1 MQFWDQW
8 EGKSLAGSYP
18 LGSLLRTEGDH
29 AWFATRYRQKPATVY
44 VAKAGK
50 EADQASANLETAC
63 RIKHPNIISM
73 ERVGRASIDG
83 AAVVYAILEPTEENL
98 AEVLRERA
106 LTPDETALITESLVA
121 ALGALR
127 EKGLLHGRV
136 TTANVF
142 AVGDRVKLRSDCI
155 HKAPGGAKAGPKP
168 YAQDLGDLGALVFES
183 LTRRRLTSP
192 DDPAV
197 ATLPA
202 PFRAIVQRAVT
213 GRWGLTDI
221 SAALKKFSV
230 EPRHPVP
237 ASAKP
242 AGPKHGEDAN
252 AKAVAPKAIGPK
264 AVAPNAAGPVVAA
277 RSSATAA
284 KRSGVRLFAV
294 TAIVA
299 LLAVVLYF
307 YRGAQDATAPA
318 ADATTPAAADTTV
331 SPAPAPASTPP
342 EETPADAKGVAAANP
357 AVDQVASQVPSA
369 GDDKQE
375 VWRVVVYAYDLQDEA
390 QKKVDTLLK
399 SHPELQ
405 PEVFTANGIGP
416 YLVTV
421 GGPMSKNQAL
431 RLRGRVARAGLPAD
445 SYAQNY
451 SH

>member
-1 MQFWDQW
+1 
-8 EGKSLAGSYP
+8 
-18 LGSLLRTEGDH
+18 
-29 AWFATRYRQKPATVY
+29 
-44 VAKAGK
+44 
-50 EADQASANLETAC
+50 
-63 RIKHPNIISM
+63 
-73 ERVGRASIDG
+73 
-83 AAVVYAILEPTEENL
+83 
-98 AEVLRERA
+98 
-106 LTPDETALITESLVA
+106 
-121 ALGALR
+121 
-127 EKGLLHGRV
+127 
-136 TTANVF
+136 
-142 AVGDRVKLRSDCI
+142 
-155 HKAPGGAKAGPKP
+155 
-168 YAQDLGDLGALVFES
+168 
-183 LTRRRLTSP
+183 
-192 DDPAV
+192 
-197 ATLPA
+197 
-202 PFRAIVQRAVT
+202 
-213 GRWGLTDI
+213 
-221 SAALKKFSV
+221 
-230 EPRHPVP
+230 
-237 ASAKP
+237 
-242 AGPKHGEDAN
+242 
-252 AKAVAPKAIGPK
+252 
-264 AVAPNAAGPVVAA
+264 
-277 RSSATAA
+277 
-284 KRSGVRLFAV
+284 
-294 TAIVA
+294 
-299 LLAVVLYF
+299 LYF